1 MKPNQKIIGMIA
13 LCPAYQ
19 PTMYFLL
26 LPDFRG
32 LFREGSV
39 MWDINIW
46 HIAWTMQ
53 SRCQPIR
60 GWEIIFLASKGAE
73 SEGFSSCIHAVSSYP
88 C

>member
-19 PTMYFLL
+19 PTMYFSLFL
-26 LPDFRG
+26 DTRG

-53 SRCQPIR
+53 SRFHPIR
-60 GWEIIFLASKGAE
+60 DWERIL
-73 SEGFSSCIHAVSSYP
+73 SSNKRAG
-88 C
+88 